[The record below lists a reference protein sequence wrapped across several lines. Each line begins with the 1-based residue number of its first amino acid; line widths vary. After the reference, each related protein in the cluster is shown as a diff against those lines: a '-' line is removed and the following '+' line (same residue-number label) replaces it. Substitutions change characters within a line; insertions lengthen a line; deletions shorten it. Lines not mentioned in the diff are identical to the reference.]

1 MDAGSHT
8 AGVRVRRVEFG
19 MEWPPGHVAAY
30 LLDADEPVLVDA
42 GMPEQGDTFRAA
54 LADAGYEPAD
64 IEHVLLTH
72 PHVDH
77 IGQVQTVID
86 EGDPEV
92 YAPAGVRERFRRDPD
107 ALAGRVRANA
117 GELGLAGDRLE
128 EAVGMAVESLERD
141 STLLPPEA
149 VDTWVAGGDRIE
161 IGPLTVGAVHAPGHQ
176 ADHLCYATDIGT
188 ERALL
193 AGDMVIEPFRAVAL
207 HDGMDDDYR
216 DAFAAFFAALD
227 RLAELD
233 VDRVYP
239 GHGPVHET
247 HHGTVERD
255 RGSLNRRLDAVEA
268 LVGEGVQTAPGLAVE
283 LANGHRVRYVL
294 LEVMG
299 ALAYLE
305 DEGRVSSELEG
316 GVRRFHSA

>member
-30 LLDADEPVLVDA
+30 LLDADEP
-42 GMPEQGDTFRAA
+42 
-54 LADAGYEPAD
+54 AD

-92 YAPAGVRERFRRDPD
+92 YAP
-107 ALAGRVRANA
+107 
-117 GELGLAGDRLE
+117 
-128 EAVGMAVESLERD
+128 
-141 STLLPPEA
+141 
-149 VDTWVAGGDRIE
+149 
-161 IGPLTVGAVHAPGHQ
+161 GHQ
-176 ADHLCYATDIGT
+176 ADHLCYATGIGT

-207 HDGMDDDYR
+207 HDGIDDGYR

-227 RLAELD
+227 RLAEL
-233 VDRVYP
+233 
-239 GHGPVHET
+239 
-247 HHGTVERD
+247 
-255 RGSLNRRLDAVEA
+255 
-268 LVGEGVQTAPGLAVE
+268 
-283 LANGHRVRYVL
+283 
-294 LEVMG
+294 
-299 ALAYLE
+299 
-305 DEGRVSSELEG
+305 EG